1 MSQLSEE
8 LHYLKEDL
16 ASMIRLV
23 KSQFVKGREALVNY
37 DFDMANE
44 VISNEKRVNASEL
57 QIDRSCEKLLALYN
71 PVAVD
76 LRFVLA
82 TYKMNAEL
90 ERIGD
95 NAQSIAQFIKELPS
109 EFNDQMIDDYQ
120 LMQMYDTALSMFD
133 DSMEAFVNEDTRL
146 ARKVFQKDDLLDEI
160 NRKSNELTLQR
171 IKEDQAH
178 ERHYLTLLSIIRK
191 LERVGDQTTNMAE
204 EIIFY
209 IEAKVLK
216 HQYK

>member
-16 ASMIRLV
+16 LSMIRLV
-23 KSQFVKGREALVNY
+23 KSQFTKGQEALINN
-37 DFDMANE
+37 DQDLANE
-44 VISNEKRVNASEL
+44 ILSNEKRVNACEL
-57 QIDRSCEKLLALYN
+57 QLDKDCEKILALFN

-82 TYKMNAEL
+82 TFKMNAEL

-95 NAQSIAQFIKELPS
+95 NAESIANLIKEVPGPYS
-109 EFNDQMIDDYQ
+109 EEMIQRYQ
-120 LMQMYDTALSMFD
+120 LHQMYETALSMFD
-133 DSMEAFVNEDTRL
+133 DAIAAFTNEDTSI

-160 NRKSNELTLQR
+160 NQAANKEALDS
-171 IKEDQAH
+171 IKADPAH
-178 ERHYLTLLSIIRK
+178 EWQYLTLLSIIRK
-191 LERVGDQTTNMAE
+191 LERVGDQSNNMAE

-216 HQYK
+216 HKVK